1 MYKIDLLLNVSILEY
16 FTVEES
22 RKKKKKEAKIILS
35 SVKIVHPAD

>member
-22 RKKKKKEAKIILS
+22 REKSKDYTKLG
-35 SVKIVHPAD
+35 